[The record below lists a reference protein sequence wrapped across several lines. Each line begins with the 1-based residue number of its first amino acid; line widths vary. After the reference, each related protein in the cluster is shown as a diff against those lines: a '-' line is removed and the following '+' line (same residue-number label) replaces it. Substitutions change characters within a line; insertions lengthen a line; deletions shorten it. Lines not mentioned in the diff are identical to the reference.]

1 MGARVA
7 ALLPWI
13 LGTFAA
19 VSIVGGGD
27 SIAALKK
34 TGHEQL
40 LDAMEQDAGKQVDV
54 LRVDGGASVSR
65 FLMQFQAD
73 ILRKAIDRPQ
83 SVETTAMGA
92 AFLAG
97 LSAGLWKDIDEMSR
111 LRRSDSRFIPTMDS
125 AQSEKLLRGWH
136 RAVERSRDWAE
147 E

>member
-1 MGARVA
+1 VK
-7 ALLPWI
+7 
-13 LGTFAA
+13 
-19 VSIVGGGD
+19 D
-27 SIAALKK
+27 
-34 TGHEQL
+34 L

-97 LSAGLWKDIDEMSR
+97 LSAGLWKNIDEMSR

-125 AQSEKLLRGWH
+125 AQSEKLLRGWR